1 MDGPMKPVP
10 KKRKPSRQQPPQSTW
25 KILII
30 DDDVA
35 TTVPLRD
42 YLRSEK
48 GFDVLIA
55 GTGVEGIRAAV
66 EHVPDL
72 ILLDFRLIDMSG
84 LEAHEIL
91 RRNPVT
97 QHIPVIYSSLFL
109 TLKTIEQAAMKGAK
123 GFISKPFNP
132 SDIYAK
138 VTSALAST

>member
-1 MDGPMKPVP
+1 M
-10 KKRKPSRQQPPQSTW
+10 
-25 KILII
+25 
-30 DDDVA
+30 
-35 TTVPLRD
+35 
-42 YLRSEK
+42 
-48 GFDVLIA
+48 LIA